1 MPAFVLCF
9 VLLLGC
15 GATPAAVEPVATP
28 ASNNANASYGTTR
41 WVGRYECPQ
50 GVTGLTLE
58 IVTAASGA
66 TATFRFYAVPE
77 NPGVP
82 SGSFVMRGWVRSDGG
97 VELVPDHWIEQPEH
111 YLMVGLVGAIDP
123 TGSTLRGRIREP
135 ECGALELTR
144 A

>member
-1 MPAFVLCF
+1 MRPLALVL
-9 VLLLGC
+9 LLLGC

-28 ASNNANASYGTTR
+28 ASNNANATYGTTR

-58 IVTAASGA
+58 IVTAPSGA

-82 SGSFVMRGWVRSDGG
+82 SGSFVMRGTVRGDV
-97 VELVPDHWIEQPEH
+97 VELVPDHWIEQPTD
-111 YLMVGLVGAIDP
+111 YWMVGLVGSIDASG
-123 TGSTLRGRIREP
+123 TTLRGRIRET
-135 ECGALELTR
+135 ECGAFELTR
-144 A
+144 G